1 MSNRMTIDG
10 GTAEKAAGAVSA
22 VVLAAGESRRMDPDN
37 KLLSEIDG
45 TALVR
50 LSVQAAAGSR
60 VAEVIVVTG
69 FEAEKIRDALAGLD
83 VRFVHN
89 PDYRE
94 GLSTSLGAGIGAVA
108 AGHSG
113 AVVLL
118 GDMPRVTA
126 AVIDALIARFHAEGA
141 STICRPAFGGRPGNP
156 VLWPRPLF
164 FDIQEIRGDTGAR
177 SLLKTY
183 SGRVSEVEVDAP
195 GIHFDI
201 DTPEDINQNDTSPED
216 S

>member
-1 MSNRMTIDG
+1 MERMSNRMTIG
-10 GTAEKAAGAVSA
+10 GGPAEKAAGAVSA
-22 VVLAAGESRRMDPDN
+22 VVLAAGASRRMDPEN

-50 LSVQAAAGSR
+50 LSVQAAVDSA

-69 FEAEKIRDALAGLD
+69 FEAKKIRAAVAGLD

-126 AVIDALIARFHAEGA
+126 GVIDALIQRFHAEGA
-141 STICRPAFGGRPGNP
+141 SAICRPTFDGRPGNP
-156 VLWPRPLF
+156 VLWPRAF
-164 FDIQEIRGDTGAR
+164 FPEIQEIKGDTGAR

-183 SGRVSEVEVDAP
+183 SGRVSEVEVGVT
-195 GIHFDI
+195 GIHLDI
-201 DTPEDINQNDTSPED
+201 DTPEDLNSV
-216 S
+216 